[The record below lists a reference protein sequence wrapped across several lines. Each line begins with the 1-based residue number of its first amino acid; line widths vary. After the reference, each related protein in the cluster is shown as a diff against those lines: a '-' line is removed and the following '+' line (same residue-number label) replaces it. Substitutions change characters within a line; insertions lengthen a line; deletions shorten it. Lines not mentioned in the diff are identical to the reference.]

1 MASIAMR
8 ANFIR
13 RLMQRDRKGAA
24 EELLRLEEMARQTTK
39 DIRHMLFTLRPLIL
53 ESHGLVAALAQLAD
67 KVHDTHGANV
77 VLEAAPESADGVDP
91 SLQGV
96 AFYIA
101 EEALNNARKHAAAAH
116 IWIRL
121 DRRGGVLIL
130 EVRDDG
136 VGFNVGAVDATYAQ
150 RGSLGMVN
158 MRERAELVGGS
169 LRVESAEGRGT
180 LVTLTLPVRPSPSRG
195 PEDKGAA
202 VER

>member
-1 MASIAMR
+1 
-8 ANFIR
+8 
-13 RLMQRDRKGAA
+13 
-24 EELLRLEEMARQTTK
+24 
-39 DIRHMLFTLRPLIL
+39 
-53 ESHGLVAALAQLAD
+53 V
-67 KVHDTHGANV
+67 
-77 VLEAAPESADGVDP
+77 EAAPESADGVDP
-91 SLQGV
+91 ALQGV
-96 AFYIA
+96 AFYVA

-169 LRVESAEGRGT
+169 LRLESAEGRGT
-180 LVTLTLPVRPSPSRG
+180 LVTLTLPARP
-195 PEDKGAA
+195 AA
-202 VER
+202 DRSVAASHASAER